1 MRFNF
6 NGLAWVFSIPPS
18 SKCSMILR
26 WETLQCTAPYNVQGP
41 PSISSK
47 ENSSL
52 RNTIHNSINPAPLCL
67 CEQTKTKIK
76 LNSNLLFQVLLKLS
90 VILPNWIKGEECCW
104 CKERESCLLKSLLD
118 KYILSFPI
126 GQNWLP
132 GWGPRYLFRGDM
144 WKSRIRW
151 HILWQNCRFWAK
163 HPNYFGSDHKFWY

>member
-1 MRFNF
+1 MSGILESFPYWTENVMSLTYFPYFVSASWVTPSPFQLISQDDNILQVLFVLLWKYKYWKRLICKKSMRFNF

-41 PSISSK
+41 PSISSE

-90 VILPNWIKGEECCW
+90 VILPNWIKGEDGM
-104 CKERESCLLKSLLD
+104 LLV
-118 KYILSFPI
+118 
-126 GQNWLP
+126 
-132 GWGPRYLFRGDM
+132 
-144 WKSRIRW
+144 
-151 HILWQNCRFWAK
+151 
-163 HPNYFGSDHKFWY
+163 